1 MGTTIRN
8 ISSQSYQNIPLILTL
23 FDKDNN
29 IIATLNC
36 YIDDIEANSSIQM
49 YSVIKKDLSNFSNY
63 SLSLNNN

>member
-1 MGTTIRN
+1 MKIAIVPFHSGLANDI
-8 ISSQSYQNIPLILTL
+8 L